1 MNKLLYVIFTVQ
13 LVLVTIADVLACVW
27 LGTAGSEWYLKQPG
41 NATNSDTGYQLP
53 NFIGYWFTFF
63 GLFNNFVPM
72 FVRCVVWCAYPSG
85 KLGAQIVCAIA
96 FRANIDCTGTGDA
109 KNLTSFLINIHTRVR
124 RSLYVTLETV
134 SVFHSV
140 FINKDPLMYDE
151 ESNIAAA
158 CRSTNLCQEIG
169 QVEYVF
175 RLVFDLITAKYCV
188 YQTNTSFCV
197 CSDKTGTLTRNEM

>member
-72 FVRCVVWCAYPSG
+72 FVRCVVWCVYPSG
-85 KLGAQIVCAIA
+85 KLGAQTYQCGNQTAQLVGPGLFLPAYQGA
-96 FRANIDCTGTGDA
+96 GTR
-109 KNLTSFLINIHTRVR
+109 KHT
-124 RSLYVTLETV
+124 
-134 SVFHSV
+134 F
-140 FINKDPLMYDE
+140 N
-151 ESNIAAA
+151 
-158 CRSTNLCQEIG
+158 
-169 QVEYVF
+169 
-175 RLVFDLITAKYCV
+175 
-188 YQTNTSFCV
+188 
-197 CSDKTGTLTRNEM
+197 